1 MNVLFQES
9 YVREV
14 QDEGLPDPFR
24 NVEMTAAELEGCAD
38 SGGDGSLSYEFV
50 MGRAF

>member
-24 NVEMTAAELEGCAD
+24 NVEMTAAEMEAWQTVA
-38 SGGDGSLSYEFV
+38 V
-50 MGRAF
+50 MVA